1 MLSVEHVTKQYGN
14 FTALEDISLTFT
26 PGVYGLLAPNG
37 AGKTTLIKMLT
48 TLLFPTRGQ
57 ILWNGEDILALG
69 ETYRGV
75 LGYLPQEFGYYPGYT
90 PRQFLR
96 YVAALQRIP
105 RKEADRRIEGLLDT
119 VGLASDAGRKLR
131 QFSGGMLQRVG
142 IATALVGDPE
152 VVILDE
158 PTAGVDPKER
168 FQFYKTIQACFP
180 DKIVLISTHIL
191 DDVDFLATNVIMVSG
206 GRIRYT
212 GSYEQF
218 KNTLKDRKRE
228 ATVEDIWMYY
238 QNGGDEDV

>member
-1 MLSVEHVTKQYGN
+1 MLEIKDLSFSYRRNTQVLH
-14 FTALEDISLTFT
+14 DISLSIGTGFN
-26 PGVYGLLAPNG
+26 LLIGENG
-37 AGKTTLIKMLT
+37 SGKTTLMKELT
-48 TLLFPTRGQ
+48 GILPLQQGEITL
-57 ILWNGEDILALG
+57 NGLPVSDREYQKKIS
-69 ETYRGV
+69 
-75 LGYLPQEFGYYPGYT
+75 YLPQSFDVYPKLT
-90 PRQFLR
+90 VREILR
-96 YVAALQRIP
+96 FVAAAKSGLDKASAEKQIGEIMELTNTAEFAGKRL
-105 RKEADRRIEGLLDT
+105 KDCSEGMRR
-119 VGLASDAGRKLR
+119 
-131 QFSGGMLQRVG
+131 RVG

-168 FQFYKTIQACFP
+168 FKFYKTIQACFP

-238 QNGGDEDV
+238 QNGGDEGV